1 MPLIVTHPDD
11 DHMGSLASLDGV
23 VQVDRV
29 LLARDGLACSCASC
43 AKLRQHAETLVGK
56 ERVEGL
62 SQGDKFRLD
71 AFEFTCVWP
80 VAFQDEGGNG
90 DSLCFTVDADID
102 GDGNREWRSL
112 LVGDA
117 EHEEVSQML
126 SAGLID
132 GVDVYKVGH
141 HGSKNALT
149 QDQAAALSPQV
160 SLCSVG
166 ARNRFGHPAASTVE
180 SLERAGSAVMRTDEH
195 GDVACRFAKDHISV
209 ETLR

>member
-1 MPLIVTHPDD
+1 MPE
-11 DHMGSLASLDGV
+11 SLPQKPPKS
-23 VQVDRV
+23 
-29 LLARDGLACSCASC
+29 
-43 AKLRQHAETLVGK
+43 H
-56 ERVEGL
+56 
-62 SQGDKFRLD
+62 KFRLG

-117 EHEEVSQML
+117 EHEEVSQLL

-160 SLCSVG
+160 SLCSGG
-166 ARNRFGHPAASTVE
+166 ARNRYGHPAASAVE